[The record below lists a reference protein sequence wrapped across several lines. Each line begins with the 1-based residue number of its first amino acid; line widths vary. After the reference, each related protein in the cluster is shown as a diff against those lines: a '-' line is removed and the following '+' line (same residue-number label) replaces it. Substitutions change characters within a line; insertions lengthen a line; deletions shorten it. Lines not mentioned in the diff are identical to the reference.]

1 MGQQEDRRPL
11 ASSCDV
17 YNLHGTVNLLL
28 TLPLTPS
35 MRRKTHRRKE
45 DKEGRGGRAPA
56 AEHQQ
61 EISTTA
67 KLTTNTSISSRSRD
81 FPSTTGEGNE

>member
-1 MGQQEDRRPL
+1 
-11 ASSCDV
+11 
-17 YNLHGTVNLLL
+17 
-28 TLPLTPS
+28 